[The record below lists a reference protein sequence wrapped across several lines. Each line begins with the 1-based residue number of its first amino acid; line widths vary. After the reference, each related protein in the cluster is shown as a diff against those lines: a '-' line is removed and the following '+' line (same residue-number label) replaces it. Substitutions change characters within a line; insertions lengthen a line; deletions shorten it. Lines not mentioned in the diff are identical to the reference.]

1 MPTGCLGVLLPLVL
15 TVFFLGVFLNM
26 LSHLQQ
32 PATQVPRPAP
42 SVVKSVP

>member
-1 MPTGCLGVLLPLVL
+1 MPTGCLGMLLPLVL

-32 PATQVPRPAP
+32 PATQVPLTAP
-42 SVVKSVP
+42 SIVKSVP